1 VPSKSLKSSPLVVLG
16 TLMLIAASMYWARPV
31 LIPVALAMLLTFLLS
46 PVDRALQRLGLGRV
60 VSVGLLAVMT
70 FSLIGVISWAVSVQV
85 KEIAGN
91 LPSYRGNISKR
102 IEDLQMGQGT
112 AVDKIRLEFE
122 RLIGNVTTNA
132 PSAEQA
138 RQPVIVTVQGGR
150 FSSGMWQLSPM
161 VRPLLES
168 LFYILLVAILVIFML
183 LERDELRNRAIRLL
197 GYGRLSLTTQALDE
211 AGQRVSRYL
220 FAQFIVNVCLGVTIG
235 LGLFLLGVPYAL
247 LWGFLIIILRFVPY
261 IGIWIAAILPFA
273 VSLATSSN
281 WWQPLSVIALFA
293 VLEPVVAMVI
303 EPMLF
308 SQSAGTSKLAM
319 LISIAFWTWLWGPVG
334 LLLATPL
341 TACLAVVAKHVP
353 QLEFIAVLLGDE
365 PMMHASVAYYKRLL
379 ALDQDEA
386 EAIVEEQLRT
396 HPVEHVFDEV
406 LVPALHYAKRDSL
419 LGILTDDEQEFIYKS
434 TREIVERIG
443 LPSTYPTPLIG
454 GSASDTSTVSDSVTV
469 SVDKI
474 RILAWPA
481 HDEGDAIALLMLQ
494 QLLDP
499 TRYEMEISA
508 PGKRLAEILQEVEQK
523 TPALFCVGFIPPG
536 GLSASRHLSKLL
548 RARLPE
554 LTIVVGHWGLHEK
567 VQNDREALLAAGATH
582 VAATLI
588 ETRDQIAQA
597 MHPHVKLQT
606 EPSGELHSS
615 T

>member
-1 VPSKSLKSSPLVVLG
+1 MLG